1 MSILPI
7 PATVPWR
14 IVLTFVIQFARSSA
28 ATAAAPA
35 PALARAPAPV
45 PWFRVGFSQRN
56 YSCSSLRGLVII
68 LHVRSFVGSL

>member
-14 IVLTFVIQFARSSA
+14 IVLTFVMQFAPSSA
-28 ATAAAPA
+28 ATAAAP
-35 PALARAPAPV
+35 ARAPAPV

-56 YSCSSLRGLVII
+56 YSCSSLLGLVII